1 MINKNS
7 KIFIAGHR
15 GMVGSAILDLLKKK
29 NFKNLI
35 TRTKEQLNLL
45 DQTKTFKF
53 LNKNKPEIVIIAAAK
68 VGGIKANNTKRAEFI
83 YENAQIQN
91 NLIHGSYLAGIKKL
105 IFLGSSC
112 IYPRDCKQPIKE
124 DYILNGKLEYTN
136 EPYAIAKILGAKMIE
151 NYNAQYGT
159 EYLCLMPCNL
169 YGPNDNYDLDN
180 SHFLPA
186 MIRKLHEAKIQNKK
200 TVIFW
205 GNGKPKRELMH
216 VDDLADA
223 CFHFLS
229 KKTKHCLINIGSG
242 EELTINQ
249 YANILKKKI
258 GYNGKIL
265 FNKNGLNGTPRKIL
279 DSSLARKYGWK
290 VNLIFEEKIDTIYKN
305 FKTSIKNKII

>member
-7 KIFIAGHR
+7 RIFIAGHR

-45 DQTKTFKF
+45 DQTKTFNF
-53 LNKNKPEIVIIAAAK
+53 LNKYKPKIVIIAAAR

-105 IFLGSSC
+105 LFLGSSC

-136 EPYAIAKILGAKMIE
+136 EPYAIAKILGVKMIE

-186 MIRKLHEAKIQNKK
+186 MIRKLHEAKINNKK
-200 TVIFW
+200 TVTFW

-223 CFHFLS
+223 CLHFLNI
-229 KKTKHCLINIGSG
+229 KTKECLINVGSAQ
-242 EELTINQ
+242 EYTI
-249 YANILKKKI
+249 KKFSKI
-258 GYNGKIL
+258 ISKNLGYSGKII
-265 FNKNGLNGTPRKIL
+265 FNKNKLNGTTRKIL

-290 VNLIFEEKIDTIYKN
+290 ANLIFEEKIDSIYRDFKN
-305 FKTSIKNKII
+305 SLKKKTT

>member
-1 MINKNS
+1 
-7 KIFIAGHR
+7 
-15 GMVGSAILDLLKKK
+15 MVGSAILDLLKKK

-35 TRTKEQLNLL
+35 TRTKEQLNLQ
-45 DQTKTFKF
+45 DQTKTFNF
-53 LNKNKPEIVIIAAAK
+53 LMKYKPEIVIIAAAK

-91 NLIHGSYLAGIKKL
+91 NLIHGSYMAGVKKL

-124 DYILNGKLEYTN
+124 KYILNGKLEYTN
-136 EPYAIAKILGAKMIE
+136 EPYAIAKILGVKMIE
-151 NYNAQYGT
+151 NYNTQYGT
-159 EYLCLMPCNL
+159 DYLCLMPCNL

-186 MIRKLHEAKIQNKK
+186 MIRKLHEAKINNKK
-200 TVIFW
+200 TVTFW

-223 CFHFLS
+223 CLHFLNI
-229 KKTKHCLINIGSG
+229 KTKECLINVGSAQ
-242 EELTINQ
+242 EYTI
-249 YANILKKKI
+249 KKFSRIISKNL
-258 GYNGKIL
+258 GYSGKII
-265 FNKNGLNGTPRKIL
+265 FNKNKLNGTTRKIL

-290 VNLIFEEKIDTIYKN
+290 ANLIFEEKIDSIYRDFKN
-305 FKTSIKNKII
+305 SFKKKIT

>member
-1 MINKNS
+1 MINKKS
-7 KIFIAGHR
+7 KIYLAGHR

-35 TRTKEQLNLL
+35 TRTKEQLNLQ
-45 DQTKTFKF
+45 DQTKTFNF
-53 LNKNKPEIVIIAAAK
+53 LMKYKPEIVIIAAAK

-91 NLIHGSYLAGIKKL
+91 NLIHGSYMAGVKKL

-124 DYILNGKLEYTN
+124 KYILNGKLEYTN
-136 EPYAIAKILGAKMIE
+136 EPYAIAKILGVKMIE
-151 NYNAQYGT
+151 NYNTQYGT
-159 EYLCLMPCNL
+159 DYLCLMPCNL

-186 MIRKLHEAKIQNKK
+186 MIRKLHEAKINNKK
-200 TVIFW
+200 TVTFW

-223 CFHFLS
+223 CLHFLNI
-229 KKTKHCLINIGSG
+229 KTKECLINVGSAQ
-242 EELTINQ
+242 EYTI
-249 YANILKKKI
+249 KKFSRIISKNL
-258 GYNGKIL
+258 GYSGKII
-265 FNKNGLNGTPRKIL
+265 FNKNKLNGTTRKIL

-290 VNLIFEEKIDTIYKN
+290 ANLIFEEKIDSIYRDFKN
-305 FKTSIKNKII
+305 SFKKKIT

>member
-83 YENAQIQN
+83 YENAQVQN

-249 YANILKKKI
+249 YANILKKK
-258 GYNGKIL
+258 NRL
-265 FNKNGLNGTPRKIL
+265 
-279 DSSLARKYGWK
+279 
-290 VNLIFEEKIDTIYKN
+290 
-305 FKTSIKNKII
+305 